1 MILDIRVILRLSV
14 ASMDNKERFRSD
26 QQYGCR
32 HVYQLPGGWAHSL
45 YTHWGN
51 PSIHPQFLS
60 PPRPHFPCLPPGIS
74 WRPGGHRNR
83 VVFGGLIR
91 QRNEVDGERSA

>member
-60 PPRPHFPCLPPGIS
+60 HPCLPPASIPLPTLPPPLPMPPSGYKLET
-74 WRPGGHRNR
+74 WRASQQSR
-83 VVFGGLIR
+83 VWWPY
-91 QRNEVDGERSA
+91 